1 MFTSEKKLIT
11 DLGIPPESLI
21 SDVFGF
27 NSSHIMIEYTKI
39 TADKVGI
46 SKSFGYSMLE
56 VS

>member
-1 MFTSEKKLIT
+1 MFTPEKKLIS
-11 DLGIPPESLI
+11 DLDIPPESLI

-39 TADKVGI
+39 TADKVGR